1 MVLVVGS
8 FEKEAEAEQ
17 ALVRLRGAGLTEDES
32 ILIANAR
39 PDVQPAAQAE
49 TDAPDAVTARAS
61 AAAAEPTAESANE
74 VASDQDT
81 GPALDAAASEGA
93 TYTRESRDEPAMAN
107 TSEKEAESAVN
118 SAALGSAIGVFV
130 GGGAMGPLGIALGAV
145 VGGGA
150 GLAASLVARGLSQ
163 SEAEQYE
170 ADVLAGRYLV
180 AVETERHS
188 ADEVRAL
195 LKDSGVQQVQVQS

>member
-39 PDVQPAAQAE
+39 PEAQAGA
-49 TDAPDAVTARAS
+49 DAPDAVTARAS
-61 AAAAEPTAESANE
+61 AAATEPTAESVNE
-74 VASDQDT
+74 VAPDT

-93 TYTRESRDEPAMAN
+93 TYTRASREEPAMSN

-118 SAALGSAIGVFV
+118 SAALGSAIGVFI

-150 GLAASLVARGLSQ
+150 GLATAFVARGLSQ

-188 ADEVRAL
+188 ADELRAL
-195 LKDSGVQQVQVQS
+195 LQESGVQQVQVQS

>member
-8 FEKEAEAEQ
+8 FENEAQAEQ
-17 ALVRLRGAGLTEDES
+17 ALVRLRGAGLSEDES

-39 PDVQPAAQAE
+39 PQAE
-49 TDAPDAVTARAS
+49 PATDAPNSVTARAS

-74 VASDQDT
+74 VSPDPDS

-118 SAALGSAIGVFV
+118 SAALGAAVGVFV

-145 VGGGA
+145 AGTGV
-150 GLAASLVARGLSQ
+150 GLAAALVSRGLSQ
-163 SEAEQYE
+163 NEAQEYE
-170 ADVLAGRYLV
+170 ADVMAGRYLV

-195 LKDSGVQQVQVQS
+195 LKESGVQQVQVQS